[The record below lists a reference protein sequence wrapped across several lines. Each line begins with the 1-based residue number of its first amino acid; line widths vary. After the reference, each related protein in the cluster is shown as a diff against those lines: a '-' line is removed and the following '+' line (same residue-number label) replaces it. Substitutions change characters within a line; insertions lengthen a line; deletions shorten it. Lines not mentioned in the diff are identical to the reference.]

1 MGRAAAPD
9 GPATPPDI
17 SIARLL
23 AGRFSREG
31 DTGAAAARAGRR

>member
-17 SIARLL
+17 SIAHQRIRWFL
-23 AGRFSREG
+23 AQ
-31 DTGAAAARAGRR
+31 A